1 MNGKQIKVYFAEV
14 PVYACKFYNFVCF
27 QCQKDWKSVAVIAD
41 CNLLRIFSLS
51 EVKSVVGHFKLEL

>member
-41 CNLLRIFSLS
+41 CNLQ
-51 EVKSVVGHFKLEL
+51 